1 MCYINADFCS
11 DDNMTSVVLLLQKWV
26 VVTPADTTRG
36 EQEPVH
42 EDSPAVVGGVVG
54 QQSVPLVSLLTA
66 AVSATS
72 GCGLLTEHKTS
83 DTTV

>member
-1 MCYINADFCS
+1 MKVF
-11 DDNMTSVVLLLQKWV
+11 L
-26 VVTPADTTRG
+26 PADTTGG
-36 EQEPVH
+36 EEEPVH
-42 EDSPAVVGGVVG
+42 EDTGTVVVRIVG